1 MMLSRHT
8 LLSKVFLVH
17 AVVLCLAA
25 VIAPLVIN
33 AMLRERAAF
42 FERKVLTDRAR
53 LIAEAVVVAPDGSL
67 KLAPGRYSREGESG
81 EFGYA
86 VVDEA
91 GTPRLASTPFA
102 QNLLGALRR
111 DAEAQFFTFESGG
124 RHYRAVSF
132 PVTEDNR
139 PFWVILGWNVSQE
152 DVIHDDVL
160 QNFLRNALAITLPLL
175 AVLLVLDALLVRRFF
190 RPVLRLSRQVQELEP
205 GQTDIRLTA
214 AGLPSEIRPLADAF
228 NVALERVEQSY
239 RFQKEFTADAA
250 HELRTPLAV
259 LDARLQTL
267 PPSDTRAAAIADA
280 RLMARIVSQLLDMAR
295 LEQTNEAPGETDILE
310 AGRSVV
316 TALAPEAIRKGQ
328 TLGLIEPEGV
338 TAVHVRAREQDV
350 WHMLRNLVE
359 NAIRHTPAGT
369 TIDVAIGTDGSLT
382 VRDDGPGIPGE
393 FHEHIFKRFWRR
405 NRNSGS
411 GAGLGMAIVQRVAEA
426 NGGSIVLRSEAGEG
440 TAFIVRLPPAR
451 PAQPAAQSAAK
462 L

>member
-1 MMLSRHT
+1 MLSRHT

-17 AVVLCLAA
+17 AAVLCLAA
-25 VIAPLVIN
+25 LIAPLVIN
-33 AMLRERAAF
+33 AMLKERATF

-53 LIAEAVVVAPDGSL
+53 SIAEALVLSPDGRL
-67 KLAPGRYSREGESG
+67 GLLPGRYSREGESG

-111 DAEAQFFTFESGG
+111 DAEARFFTFESGG
-124 RHYRAVSF
+124 RHYRAITF

-139 PFWVILGWNVSQE
+139 PFWVILGWNISQE

-190 RPVLRLSRQVQELEP
+190 RPVLRVSRQVQELKP

-214 AGLPSEIRPLADAF
+214 TDLPSEIRPLADAF

-239 RFQKEFTADAA
+239 RLQKEFTADAA

-267 PPSDTRAAAIADA
+267 PASDARAAAIADA
-280 RLMARIVSQLLDMAR
+280 RRMARIVSQLLEMAT
-295 LEQTNEAPGETDILE
+295 LEQASESPGTVDILE
-310 AGRSVV
+310 VGRSVV

-328 TLGLIEPEGV
+328 TLGLIEPDGV
-338 TAVHVRAREQDV
+338 TAVPVLTREQDV

-369 TIDVAIGTDGSLT
+369 TIDIMVGADGSLT
-382 VRDDGPGIPGE
+382 VQDDGPGIPGE

-405 NRNSGS
+405 DRNSGS
-411 GAGLGMAIVQRVAEA
+411 GAGLGMAIVRRVAEA
-426 NGGSIVLRSEAGEG
+426 NGGSIVLRSEAGQG

-451 PAQPAAQSAAK
+451 EADPVGKAAGTT
-462 L
+462 